1 VESSAAV
8 ERRQVTYLG
17 HASLLIE
24 RDGTRLLTDPL
35 LRSHLTGFLRRRHD
49 IPELETAGL
58 GAVLISHVHHDHLD
72 LPTLRR
78 IGRHTPIVVPAGA
91 GPMLAREGFVD
102 VREVEVGEELELGS
116 IRVEVTDAV
125 HEAKRRRAPEPPALG
140 YLFGEPGELTYFP
153 GDTAAFEGM
162 EAIAGRG
169 IDLALLPIWG
179 WGPTLG
185 PGHMNP
191 EQAAEALTLLQARR
205 AVPIHWG
212 TYTPIG
218 AGRIWPWMSERPAR
232 EFAAHAAQLAPGVE
246 VTILEPGES
255 VPALGG

>member
-1 VESSAAV
+1 ME
-8 ERRQVTYLG
+8 ERRVTYLG

-35 LRSHLTGFLRRRHD
+35 LRSSLTGFLRRRHA
-49 IPELETAGL
+49 IPELETTGL

-78 IGRHTPIVVPAGA
+78 IGRHTPLVVPDGA
-91 GPMLAREGFVD
+91 GPMLEREGFVD
-102 VREVEVGEELELGS
+102 VREVGPGDELELGG
-116 IRVEVTDAV
+116 IRVAVTDAV
-125 HEAKRRRAPEPPALG
+125 HDAERRRAPEPPALG

-153 GDTAAFEGM
+153 GDTAVFDGM
-162 EAIAGRG
+162 GEIAERG

-185 PGHMNP
+185 PGHMDP
-191 EQAAEALTLLQARR
+191 EQAAEALAVLGARR

-218 AGRIWPWMSERPAR
+218 AGTIWPWMSERPAR
-232 EFAAHAAQLAPGVE
+232 EFAEHAAREAPAAE

-255 VPALGG
+255 LAALAG

>member
-1 VESSAAV
+1 VE
-8 ERRQVTYLG
+8 ERRVTYLG
-17 HASLLIE
+17 HASILLE

-35 LRSHLTGFLRRRHD
+35 LRTSLMQVLRRRHA
-49 IPELETAGL
+49 IPDLETTGL

-78 IGRHTPIVVPAGA
+78 IGRHTPLVVPAGA
-91 GPMLAREGFVD
+91 AAMLEREGFID
-102 VREVEVGEELELGS
+102 VREVEPGDELELGS
-116 IRVEVTDAV
+116 IRVAVTEAVHDAV
-125 HEAKRRRAPEPPALG
+125 RRRAPEPPALG

-153 GDTAAFEGM
+153 GDTALFDGM
-162 EAIAGRG
+162 SEIAERG
-169 IDLALLPIWG
+169 VDLALLPIWG

-185 PGHMNP
+185 PGHMDP
-191 EQAAEALTLLQARR
+191 EQAAEALAVLCARR

-212 TYTPIG
+212 TYTPVG

-232 EFAAHAAQLAPGVE
+232 EFAGHAARLAPAAE

-255 VPALGG
+255 LPAFGA

>member
-1 VESSAAV
+1 ME
-8 ERRQVTYLG
+8 ERRVTYLG
-17 HASLLIE
+17 HASLLFE
-24 RDGTRLLTDPL
+24 CDGTRLLTDPL
-35 LRSHLTGFLRRRHD
+35 LRTSLMRLLRRRHE
-49 IPELETAGL
+49 IPELETTGL
-58 GAVLISHVHHDHLD
+58 DAILISHVHHDHLD

-78 IGRHTPIVVPAGA
+78 IGRHTPIVIPAGA
-91 GPMLAREGFVD
+91 AAMLHREGFVD
-102 VREVEVGEELELGS
+102 VREVEAGDELELGTL
-116 IRVEVTDAV
+116 RVSVTDAV
-125 HEAKRRRAPEPPALG
+125 HDAKRRRAPEPPALG

-162 EAIAGRG
+162 EAIADRG

-191 EQAAEALTLLQARR
+191 EQAAEALTLLGARR

-232 EFAAHAAQLAPGVE
+232 EFAAHAAQQAPDVD